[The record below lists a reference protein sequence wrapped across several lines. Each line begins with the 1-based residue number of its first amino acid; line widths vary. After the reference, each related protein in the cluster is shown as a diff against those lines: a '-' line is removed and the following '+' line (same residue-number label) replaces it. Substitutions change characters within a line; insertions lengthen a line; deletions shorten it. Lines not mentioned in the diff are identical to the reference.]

1 MCSCTSCTARAL
13 GCRVGRLLGL
23 LLGVRGLCAP
33 KLGRKTTGMR
43 VVLLLLGPGSGSSR
57 SSLHCSPPSGLA
69 LLADS
74 ASLSGVALA
83 GSALPQSTSSSWPS
97 FSSAWVAVV
106 VASFAVGCGVF
117 SASSVLPPLCCSTLA
132 FGYVLALLVFPRMA
146 GSRRSPCPCFLRAFT
161 FGRTLCLCL
170 AWCLQPLHSP
180 SPRLRVGHRFSSAWV
195 AVVVASWA
203 SFAVGCGVFS
213 ASSVLPP
220 PLLLDLGFPALC
232 LLFESSPAWPAVAGL
247 PVLAFIFRRMRRAF
261 VRRPLISCGNRI
273 M

>member
-13 GCRVGRLLGL
+13 GCRVGRLLRL

-33 KLGRKTTGMR
+33 RLGRKTTGMR

-74 ASLSGVALA
+74 VSLSGVALA

-97 FSSAWVAVV
+97 FSSAWVAVA

-132 FGYVLALLVFPRMA
+132 FGFV
-146 GSRRSPCPCFLRAFT
+146 
-161 FGRTLCLCL
+161 
-170 AWCLQPLHSP
+170 P
-180 SPRLRVGHRFSSAWV
+180 SSSSAWV
-195 AVVVASWA
+195 GVAA
-203 SFAVGCGVFS
+203 APLAVGCGVFL
-213 ASSVLPP
+213 ASS
-220 PLLLDLGFPALC
+220 C
-232 LLFESSPAWPAVAGL
+232 LLFESSPCG
-247 PVLAFIFRRMRRAF
+247 
-261 VRRPLISCGNRI
+261 RPLPISPPLLSSFAGCGGPL
-273 M
+273 